1 MTIPPSNPPTASRS
15 WTLARSP
22 GVLGRLRAAV
32 RDVLGAWGWP
42 PDRADDVVQIVSELV
57 GNVLRH
63 TRGEAE
69 LTLIPTPDGVEIAVG
84 DHARDLLVL
93 QRPANGDGGYG
104 LRLLDMLTTTWA
116 VKQHGAGKH
125 VRARIRR

>member
-1 MTIPPSNPPTASRS
+1 MTITPRHPSTAARR
-15 WTLARSP
+15 WTLTHGP
-22 GVLGRLRAAV
+22 GVLRRIRAAV
-32 RDVLGAWGWP
+32 RDALGAWGWS

-63 TRGEAE
+63 THGEAE
-69 LTLIPTPDGVEIAVG
+69 LTLTPIPDGVEIAVG

-104 LRLLDMLTTTWA
+104 LRLLDMLTTTWT
-116 VKQHGAGKH
+116 VEQHEAGKH

>member
-1 MTIPPSNPPTASRS
+1 MTIPPRNPPTEELS
-15 WTLARSP
+15 WTLTHSG
-22 GVLGRLRAAV
+22 GVLGRVRATV
-32 RDVLGAWGWP
+32 RDALGGWGRP
-42 PDRADDVVQIVSELV
+42 PDRADDVVQVVSELV

-63 TRGEAE
+63 THGEAE
-69 LTLIPTPDGVEIAVG
+69 LTLSPTPDGVEIAVG

-104 LRLLDMLTTTWA
+104 LCLLDMLTTTWS
-116 VKQHGAGKH
+116 VEQHEAGKH

>member
-1 MTIPPSNPPTASRS
+1 MTIPPRNPPTGALS
-15 WTLARSP
+15 WTLTHSV
-22 GVLGRLRAAV
+22 GVLGRVRAAV
-32 RDVLGAWGWP
+32 RDALGAWGWP
-42 PDRADDVVQIVSELV
+42 PERADDVVQIVSELI

-63 TRGEAE
+63 THGEAE
-69 LTLIPTPDGVEIAVG
+69 LTLSPTPDGVEIAVG

-104 LRLLDMLTTTWA
+104 LRLLDMLTTTWT
-116 VKQHGAGKH
+116 VEQHEAGKH